1 MLSRQLDLW
10 GVILR
15 SCAVGHK
22 HSEDVSAHGRL
33 RNMKQN
39 RDVRNNQAGNWA
51 RHWTVFLA
59 IIGVLLMVGHSSVTT
74 VSASTDA
81 SASKAKLA
89 SYPDWLEKA
98 IVGTPYSQ
106 AAFASLP
113 AAQQSQLLRTL
124 HPELS
129 PALAYNTPT
138 IGSVQQS
145 QIPSN
150 QTAKPALA
158 AALALTQGAAL
169 PDPAKSY
176 LDIQPTVNTSAGTGT
191 ASAFLAAAGS
201 AVTTNTTV
209 NIGNFSEDDVA
220 SLTSSSFRVVSA
232 ESPLT
237 TADITVTLDKG
248 QTPAELTLTVS
259 KAGIDALTAD
269 QTTYNGRKVRLT
281 ATNAS
286 GNQLAIVFNLWLPLV
301 DRAYAS
307 MPLGNGLTAQYMY
320 NSFFDADWVQKSS
333 VTRGQITDT
342 QDADIPNINVVDTT
356 KSSEPYKYTRV
367 TGLYGDWG
375 MTMGD
380 AGSFNSSLSGGQLW
394 TSSSLIVGLAGV
406 KNLITDVTFEPT
418 LYHYYPQNT
427 FDEIKHMHMYPD
439 STTNPTKIYLEY
451 DGYFNTP
458 AYLSALGFP
467 TDTQQ
472 VVLHVKG
479 TLGPSTDGSQMAFS
493 EVVTNPVEIND
504 GEPNKLTIEGLYFV
518 RAYDTAIQTFTGPVS
533 DHPDT
538 QEIIDDI
545 PIRFSA
551 IATSGPRAGK
561 NEGVYIRSQVAQPNY
576 IVRYN
581 FNVPD
586 GPDGWLGTHF
596 LPWYDLVGNG
606 LQFWLTT
613 SDNGLGAHRYD
624 DTTDNTSKTVTFPTF
639 DKPVGLGQAAAAHPV
654 NGLAYGDEEGTPG
667 SASRMDSGIG
677 MKWSPIAEFKPGDS
691 KMMAFNTFIN
701 DSQPPILRVNDDIQ
715 YVSKNAATI
724 KIPGTVSDINS
735 KHVDIYL
742 SLTKPNFAGNQPPVA
757 PATDYKIG
765 SVDYGTT
772 TPPHTTPLSFDGDL
786 TGIVPADVLAGL
798 SDGDTHT
805 VYLYAID
812 TPQSPPDVDAKY
824 AQTEPKVS
832 IVEPVTFNKKRNIT
846 IKFQSTTG
854 QKLHDD
860 VAKSGNVRQSYNFNS
875 GSADLTTTDAT
886 DLIGQPPATLRPDA
900 NGPLY
905 LLSTPLPSEGQGTV
919 PDADTTITYTY
930 ATQYVEFVPHDL
942 YFGQQPVPA
951 SSGTY
956 QAVRQTATDPDPR
969 QFVVNDYRTG
979 TNTGIDLS
987 ATLSAFKDQA
997 ATGGGPDIT
1006 NASIVFT
1013 NSSGAK
1019 SVSAGSNTPVTIA
1032 SGLVRNPA
1040 TQAQIPVDFSQIDLT
1055 VASPATGNILPHP
1068 YAATLTYTINYG
1080 L

>member
-1 MLSRQLDLW
+1 
-10 GVILR
+10 
-15 SCAVGHK
+15 
-22 HSEDVSAHGRL
+22 
-33 RNMKQN
+33 
-39 RDVRNNQAGNWA
+39 
-51 RHWTVFLA
+51 
-59 IIGVLLMVGHSSVTT
+59 MVGHSSVTT

-81 SASKAKLA
+81 SASKANLA

-129 PALAYNTPT
+129 PTLAYNTPT

-209 NIGNFSEDDVA
+209 NIGNFSADDVA
-220 SLTSSSFRVVSA
+220 ALTSSSFRVVSA

-237 TADITVTLDKG
+237 TADITVTLDKS

-320 NSFFDADWVQKSS
+320 NSFFDPKWIQGTS
-333 VTRGQITDT
+333 VTRGQIDDA

-375 MTMGD
+375 MSMPNPGSFDTNK
-380 AGSFNSSLSGGQLW
+380 AGSW

-406 KNLITDVTFEPT
+406 TNLITDDSRPVS
-418 LYHYYPQNT
+418 YHYYPQNT

-439 STTNPTKIYLEY
+439 SMTNPSKIYLKY

-458 AYLSALGFP
+458 TYLSVLGFP
-467 TDTQQ
+467 ADTHQ

-479 TLGPSTDGSQMAFS
+479 TLGPSTDGSQMAYS
-493 EVVTNPVEIND
+493 EVVTNPVMIND
-504 GEPNKLTIEGLYFV
+504 GESNRMSIKGLYFV
-518 RAYDTAIQTFTGPVS
+518 RTYDTAIQTFIGPTT
-533 DHPDT
+533 DDPD
-538 QEIIDDI
+538 QQKIIDNI

-586 GPDGWLGTHF
+586 GPDGWLGTHY
-596 LPWYDLVGNG
+596 LTNGVLGNG
-606 LQFWLTT
+606 NNGTLHFWQTT
-613 SDNGLGAHRYD
+613 TDNGLAGYD
-624 DTTDNTSKTVTFPTF
+624 YFDEHGKLQYGSFATFNKPT
-639 DKPVGLGQAAAAHPV
+639 GLGQANTVNAV

-667 SASRMDSGIG
+667 GASKMDSGIG
-677 MKWSPIAEFKPGDS
+677 MKWSPIPEFKPGDS
-691 KMMAFNTFIN
+691 KTMAFNTLVN
-701 DSQPPILRVNDDIQ
+701 DSQPPVLRVNDDIQ
-715 YVSKNAATI
+715 YVPKNAATI

-735 KHVDIYL
+735 KHVDVYL

-765 SVDYGTT
+765 SVDYGST

-786 TGIVPADVLAGL
+786 SGVVPANVLAGL

-956 QAVRQTATDPDPR
+956 QAVRQTAGDPDPR

-997 ATGGGPDIT
+997 ATGVGPDIT
-1006 NASIVFT
+1006 NARIVFT

-1019 SVSAGSNTPVTIA
+1019 SVSAGSGTPVTIA
-1032 SGLVRNPA
+1032 SGLARNPA

-1055 VASPATGNILPHP
+1055 VASPTTGNILPHP